1 MPSRPNDAGGCAPQP
16 DLPFVPPLAHRV
28 RRIAWARY
36 LANTAYILLA
46 VASWVAGN
54 LLAILGCV
62 VVAFIV
68 IAHGDIDL
76 FFQHIDNLA
85 SRYVAADAVRRAA
98 FQHQIAWMLATM
110 AVVLFLV
117 RAPRFYLRLRRD
129 LREGSGS

>member
-1 MPSRPNDAGGCAPQP
+1 MPSLLNDGRSTAPQA
-16 DLPFVPPLAHRV
+16 DLPFVPPLARQW
-28 RRIAWARY
+28 RWARH
-36 LANTAYILLA
+36 LADVAYMLIA
-46 VASWVAGN
+46 VAGWVAGN

-62 VVAFIV
+62 VVGFLM

-76 FFQHIDNLA
+76 FFHHIDNLA

-117 RAPRFYLRLRRD
+117 RTPRFYLRLRRD
-129 LREGSGS
+129 LREGSRS